1 MSMSMPS
8 TLEGL
13 MSMKNDSGAANMG
26 KLHQVLVF
34 KMYMDPDC
42 SPPLMRTKNPL
53 KGSTFVLAANYNVY
67 ISCIIFYIVGGGK
80 LG

>member
-1 MSMSMPS
+1 
-8 TLEGL
+8 
-13 MSMKNDSGAANMG
+13 MKNDSGAANMG
-26 KLHQVLVF
+26 KLQQVLVF

-67 ISCIIFYIVGGGK
+67 ISCIIFYIPSRRR
-80 LG
+80 